1 MRTQRSTTAMLAGL
15 VSFCL
20 TSPAL
25 ADAPDV
31 STLRPAEFE
40 IIAWSEDSEQF
51 LVKVKDPNAG
61 TLFQVRDTK
70 SNEIVRKG
78 TKALVFPSPSI
89 DDEPKLIK
97 KIIAQNALKQPIVEG
112 SAHPKKSDI
121 MLMTA
126 QKGDKFYIMGVKG
139 ERASK
144 YDTIDVIK
152 DKANVA
158 KVYQKQ
164 LVWDQDGKN
173 FILVYHAKLEG
184 GEIPFEGDF
193 IVSYKFKAF
202 KVKGSSGDDDDGG
215 DD

>member
-1 MRTQRSTTAMLAGL
+1 MRTRLRSIILSLASL
-15 VSFCL
+15 ASL
-20 TSPAL
+20 SWSSSAL

-61 TLFQVRDTK
+61 TLFQVRETK

-78 TKALVFPSPSI
+78 SKALVFPSPSI

-97 KIIAQNALKQPIVEG
+97 KIIAQNGLKQPIVD
-112 SAHPKKSDI
+112 AATHPKKSDI
-121 MLMTA
+121 SLMTY
-126 QKGDKFYIMGVKG
+126 QKGDKFYIMGLKG

-158 KVYQKQ
+158 KVFQKQ

-184 GEIPFEGDF
+184 GEFPFEGDF
-193 IVSYKFKAF
+193 IAAYKFKAF
-202 KVKGSSGDDDDGG
+202 KVKGGSSDDEGG
-215 DD
+215 GE